1 MNFQQRYKRYSGTL
15 NGWNCVNFK
24 YIIRIK
30 GSSCY
35 TLAQIFP
42 EFLACEQALYLGDIV
57 KRRRAGDT
65 REERAGRRGFAAPSG
80 VLASLASL
88 AQMGE
93 LPRRLLNTIH
103 KGLLVWFGLEGETIF
118 EGDGRRGTVD
128 NPYESLIIENFTY
141 WIPLTSQTQ
150 NDPHIIKQGGW
161 SNTWQVCK
169 HLHVVSYKLPFVQ
182 VVNFF
187 VTNTHTL
194 RFFFSLLTAI
204 LVSIF
209 TQCEDKKT
217 TFAIFT

>member
-65 REERAGRRGFAAPSG
+65 REERASRRGFAARSG

-88 AQMGE
+88 AQLGG
-93 LPRRLLNTIH
+93 LPGRLLNTIH
-103 KGLLVWFGLEGETIF
+103 KGLLVWFSLEGETIF
-118 EGDGRRGTVD
+118 EGDGRRGRVD
-128 NPYESLIIENFTY
+128 NAYKSLIIENITY
-141 WIPLTSQTQ
+141 WIPLTNQTQ
-150 NDPHIIKQGGW
+150 NG
-161 SNTWQVCK
+161 
-169 HLHVVSYKLPFVQ
+169 LAQ
-182 VVNFF
+182 VVQKLDSAIHRINHYPAD
-187 VTNTHTL
+187 TYYGKQL
-194 RFFFSLLTAI
+194 RYPLDS
-204 LVSIF
+204 
-209 TQCEDKKT
+209 D
-217 TFAIFT
+217 